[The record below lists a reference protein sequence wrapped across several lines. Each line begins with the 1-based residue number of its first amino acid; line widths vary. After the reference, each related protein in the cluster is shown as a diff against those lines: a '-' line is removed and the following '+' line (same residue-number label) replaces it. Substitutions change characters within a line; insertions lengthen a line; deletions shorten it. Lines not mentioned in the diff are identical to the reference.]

1 MVSNERGGI
10 MGLFIYTLAF
20 IGGVMLI
27 FLILGLLQTWLNAE
41 KIDRV
46 EQALE
51 EVTRKRKRK

>member
-1 MVSNERGGI
+1 

-27 FLILGLLQTWLNAE
+27 FLILGLLQTWLNDE

-46 EQALE
+46 EEALE
-51 EVTRKRKRK
+51 EVTRKKKR